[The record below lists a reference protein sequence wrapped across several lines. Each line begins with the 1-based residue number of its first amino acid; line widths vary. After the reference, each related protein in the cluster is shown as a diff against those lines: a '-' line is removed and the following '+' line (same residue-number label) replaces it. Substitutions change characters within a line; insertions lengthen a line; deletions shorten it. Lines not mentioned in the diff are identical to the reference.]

1 MKKMKKRIISLMMAF
16 IMVFSLFVG
25 TGNLSASDD
34 SKGESGA
41 DKDTLLGATPTDA
54 DPVADEN
61 EDTEEET
68 TEEETTEEET
78 TTEETEDS
86 IIGTVTFYKETPSA
100 ATENNNMAG
109 IQYGIYKDADC
120 SDLVD
125 TIVLSYDGH
134 IYREGAN
141 DKVYNNREERGFGD
155 GEISNHELQLELPVS
170 TYYYKEKNILKNSSL
185 DFSTTGY
192 VYSSKIGSFDLTA
205 DNSPLTVK
213 IKDEWNIVKNQ
224 NEKADSEIAT
234 SSDAKENTEDTS
246 RDSTTEDIVTTTEDF
261 SNTEEESEST
271 TADITDEV
279 TEDTSSEEAT
289 EEQNEKLFNI
299 ATPDIA
305 TPSELEDGMIFVGP
319 ISFTIKSMF
328 APLLASVNST
338 YYVRRN
344 QKSNYAP
351 KFYLY
356 TEGSD
361 RKENDLYS
369 VYCGDRNLGE
379 PWFYEYGNEQS
390 AEYGTP
396 VSLKTY
402 GSSSGSPLSGLNS
415 NIAKVLYYGYLNG
428 YSRDAIQK
436 TLNSYRNSESDY
448 QVDIS
453 GKSDPVDAYKAEIKL
468 GTVSLKNGT
477 VNNISAGTK
486 KTNNIA
492 PTGTEKRYMYSY
504 TLTKNLVAKGAGK
517 NIYTLESEFYS
528 GAGHKLNGL
537 DSGKSYKRSNIYKVV
552 SSGNSYTIKV
562 PKNVICYTTTGH
574 AEKGINSCSWNKYD
588 EGRNVTLSN
597 GTYFMFVANGSYQGT
612 SSIDASA
619 ENYGFVAHMASPDD
633 TSIQTLFGAE
643 LYQYSISF
651 DIDWE
656 MESGSANLEIIKK
669 ATDGSTYKDWDLDSY
684 NMAGITYVIYDKSN
698 NRVTSDA
705 YTRGDKISVTRADQI
720 VLSYDGV
727 AYMNENG
734 DNIVFVTPQSKKNYS
749 GDLYHYRWYKNI
761 TSKTTYYYKEAAR
774 PYGGSGKAKYINDSK
789 EAKAIIDSL
798 KSSKDLSVTG
808 FKQDKANHSFTLD
821 LSSDAT
827 KEVIENPKD
836 EREPFWGKFG
846 LTKVSKYEN
855 ITKNNSNYNMA
866 GIKYGIY
873 KTNKSDNS
881 TNLVSSDAHT
891 RKDGITV
898 VSSKRIVLSY
908 NGEAYMDNSGKNVV
922 FVNAAAYSEYCKAN
936 GTPDK
941 FKWYKH
947 GLYNDAT
954 YYYKETATLL
964 KTGETNAYYYN
975 PGSRYS
981 TIINNIQGK
990 NIEWSGYKLDTGFHK
1005 FTISQGSNETMDVEG
1020 DPTDDVVRG
1029 KGKATKKN
1037 NSGAASELKGI
1048 KFYLYAVPDNKT
1060 VPNNSNKYKD
1070 GSLSNGELIGIYEH
1084 DGTKVVA
1091 KNVVSTAESYNIV
1104 KSGEYFTNLPCGW
1117 YCLVE
1122 DKETATSLGFN
1133 PSSTPVYEKIDPDH
1147 LTISFDLVN
1156 SRTGLKLHKYLGN
1169 DSDMNKLCSY
1179 SVAGAEYKAYIVKQ
1193 KNSMDT
1199 SNYIATFTTV
1209 KGSVGDETV
1218 GKGYISD
1225 YAKNKGY
1232 TLAGTKNGKSYTLRG
1247 IPLNTWVYITETKTS
1262 EGCGKAADQW
1272 VYFDNDNMDITVRSD
1287 EPLRSDPISLSIKK
1301 EDSTSKKKAGAA
1313 SLAGAEFT
1321 VKYYDVDVSGSNLDK
1336 NAVYKQIKGMK
1347 PERTWVFKTDENG
1360 EVKMRNSETYF
1371 VAQKSNKLYLDG
1383 NGNPKIPYGAITIQE
1398 TKAPEGYTTTGAF
1411 TTTDGKDKSN
1421 EDGVIFAII
1430 NENYSTEKFIGTNAL
1445 IKKEEVLRA
1454 DIKFKKIALDTNKP
1468 LSGIAFKITSK
1479 TTGESHVVVT
1489 DKDGMIDTSK
1499 IKHSNNTNAADSDN
1513 KTVCGTWFYGNDE
1526 EEKTID
1532 DSLGSLP
1539 FDTYEITEVATDT
1552 NVKYRLITPIIVDLT
1567 NEKMYADGYQL
1578 YDLGTVTNVPEPWIG
1593 TRALGVKT
1601 QDNIIPANEKVDV
1614 EDITNYYYL
1623 EAGKTFTVKGII
1635 MDPATKKPY
1644 VQPDG
1649 TYSMGHKTF
1658 TVSAADDSGYTCAD
1672 VNIPFVI
1679 DTTGLDGKDV
1689 VVAEYVYEGEDNT
1702 DLTVNE
1708 DGSIDETGVYKTHT
1722 GKLVKHDDL
1731 TAKTQTLSIPKIG
1744 TTALGVETE
1753 THYLHASG
1761 IQKFKDIVNYENV
1774 LPGKT
1779 YDLLAVVMDKSNGK
1793 PLLDVDGKKVTAT
1806 ASYTPKEKN
1815 GSAEVI
1821 FTCDVSKVD
1830 FRDKAIVLFE
1840 DLYYNKIHLT
1850 AHADITD
1857 EGQTLYFPDVTS
1869 VLIDTKTGSH
1879 KALYSKQMSFN
1890 DELNLTKLPVNEELT
1905 IKDVLMNTRTRK
1917 PVQMDGKE
1925 ITAEKKQTFESSTAT
1940 VKLPFAF
1947 DGTKTDLMA
1956 EDGTLADIV
1965 AFVYVYDSKGNLI
1978 ASEEN
1983 LLNRDQTITLFT
1995 DKTNI
2000 SVKKVWK
2007 DCDDSDGIRPDDITV
2022 QLYKNR
2028 TEKISL
2034 PVILNEDNDWS
2045 YTWNALEKQENGE
2058 DIEYSVDE
2066 VQVPNGYK
2074 KVVTNDGTAFTITN
2088 THKPD
2093 KTKVSVKKVWNDA
2106 DNADEIR
2113 PESIKVQLYKNGNTK
2128 VYDAV
2133 ELSEKNNWSY
2143 TWEELP
2149 TMENNEDII
2158 YTVDEVEIPA
2168 GYEKEVTNKET
2179 KFIITNTHIP
2189 DVTKISVN
2197 KVWDDNDDQDSIRPE
2212 TVKVQLYRDGV
2223 DPVGNPIL
2231 LSENNN
2237 WTYTWE
2243 SLPKMDDGKL
2253 ISYTVDEIEI
2263 PDGYSKSVTKDGTK
2277 FIIKNIHK
2285 PGTTLVKVTKVWA
2298 DNNDKYQTR
2307 PKTIEVQLY
2316 KGEGEDKEKVGDPV
2330 ILDSEMNWKYT
2341 WSNLEKTENGKDIT
2355 YSVDEVSVPSGYRK
2369 SVTKDDGTEV
2379 ISYTIT
2385 NSKNPGPKTGDAFK
2399 MIPVILLMGVSL
2411 IAIIILI
2418 IMRRKKR

>member
-61 EDTEEET
+61 ED

-213 IKDEWNIVKNQ
+213 IKDEWNIVKNP
-224 NEKADSEIAT
+224 NEKTDSEIAT
-234 SSDAKENTEDTS
+234 PSDAKENTEDTS
-246 RDSTTEDIVTTTEDF
+246 LDSTTEDIVTTTEDF

-279 TEDTSSEEAT
+279 TEDISSEEAT

-305 TPSELEDGMIFVGP
+305 TPSELEDGMLFVGP

-428 YSRDAIQK
+428 YSSDAIQK
-436 TLNSYRNSESDY
+436 TLNSYRNSGSDY
-448 QVDIS
+448 QIDIS

-619 ENYGFVAHMASPDD
+619 EDYGFVAHMASPDD

-669 ATDGSTYKDWDLDSY
+669 ASDGSTYKDWDLDSY

-1048 KFYLYAVPDNKT
+1048 KFYLYAVTDNKT
-1060 VPNNSNKYKD
+1060 VPNNSSKYTD
-1070 GSLSNGELIGIYEH
+1070 GSLSNGELIGTYEH

-1091 KNVVSTAESYNIV
+1091 KEVKESAKDAKVSRD
-1104 KSGEYFTNLPCGW
+1104 GEYFTNLPCGW

-1272 VYFDNDNMDITVRSD
+1272 VYFDSDNMDITVRSD

-1336 NAVYKQIKGMK
+1336 NAVYNQIKGMK

-1722 GKLVKHDDL
+1722 GKIVKHDDL

-1890 DELNLTKLPVNEELT
+1890 DELNLTKLPVNEGLT

-2007 DCDDSDGIRPDDITV
+2007 DCDDSDGIRP
-2022 QLYKNR
+2022 
-2028 TEKISL
+2028 
-2034 PVILNEDNDWS
+2034 
-2045 YTWNALEKQENGE
+2045 
-2058 DIEYSVDE
+2058 
-2066 VQVPNGYK
+2066 
-2074 KVVTNDGTAFTITN
+2074 
-2088 THKPD
+2088 
-2093 KTKVSVKKVWNDA
+2093 
-2106 DNADEIR
+2106 
-2113 PESIKVQLYKNGNTK
+2113 ESIKVQLYKNGNTK

-2179 KFIITNTHIP
+2179 KFIITNTHVP

>member
-1 MKKMKKRIISLMMAF
+1 
-16 IMVFSLFVG
+16 
-25 TGNLSASDD
+25 
-34 SKGESGA
+34 
-41 DKDTLLGATPTDA
+41 
-54 DPVADEN
+54 
-61 EDTEEET
+61 
-68 TEEETTEEET
+68 
-78 TTEETEDS
+78 
-86 IIGTVTFYKETPSA
+86 
-100 ATENNNMAG
+100 
-109 IQYGIYKDADC
+109 
-120 SDLVD
+120 
-125 TIVLSYDGH
+125 
-134 IYREGAN
+134 
-141 DKVYNNREERGFGD
+141 
-155 GEISNHELQLELPVS
+155 
-170 TYYYKEKNILKNSSL
+170 
-185 DFSTTGY
+185 
-192 VYSSKIGSFDLTA
+192 
-205 DNSPLTVK
+205 
-213 IKDEWNIVKNQ
+213 
-224 NEKADSEIAT
+224 
-234 SSDAKENTEDTS
+234 
-246 RDSTTEDIVTTTEDF
+246 
-261 SNTEEESEST
+261 
-271 TADITDEV
+271 
-279 TEDTSSEEAT
+279 
-289 EEQNEKLFNI
+289 
-299 ATPDIA
+299 
-305 TPSELEDGMIFVGP
+305 
-319 ISFTIKSMF
+319 
-328 APLLASVNST
+328 
-338 YYVRRN
+338 
-344 QKSNYAP
+344 
-351 KFYLY
+351 
-356 TEGSD
+356 
-361 RKENDLYS
+361 
-369 VYCGDRNLGE
+369 
-379 PWFYEYGNEQS
+379 
-390 AEYGTP
+390 
-396 VSLKTY
+396 
-402 GSSSGSPLSGLNS
+402 
-415 NIAKVLYYGYLNG
+415 
-428 YSRDAIQK
+428 
-436 TLNSYRNSESDY
+436 
-448 QVDIS
+448 
-453 GKSDPVDAYKAEIKL
+453 
-468 GTVSLKNGT
+468 
-477 VNNISAGTK
+477 
-486 KTNNIA
+486 
-492 PTGTEKRYMYSY
+492 
-504 TLTKNLVAKGAGK
+504 
-517 NIYTLESEFYS
+517 
-528 GAGHKLNGL
+528 
-537 DSGKSYKRSNIYKVV
+537 
-552 SSGNSYTIKV
+552 
-562 PKNVICYTTTGH
+562 
-574 AEKGINSCSWNKYD
+574 
-588 EGRNVTLSN
+588 
-597 GTYFMFVANGSYQGT
+597 
-612 SSIDASA
+612 
-619 ENYGFVAHMASPDD
+619 
-633 TSIQTLFGAE
+633 
-643 LYQYSISF
+643 
-651 DIDWE
+651 
-656 MESGSANLEIIKK
+656 
-669 ATDGSTYKDWDLDSY
+669 
-684 NMAGITYVIYDKSN
+684 
-698 NRVTSDA
+698 
-705 YTRGDKISVTRADQI
+705 
-720 VLSYDGV
+720 
-727 AYMNENG
+727 
-734 DNIVFVTPQSKKNYS
+734 
-749 GDLYHYRWYKNI
+749 
-761 TSKTTYYYKEAAR
+761 
-774 PYGGSGKAKYINDSK
+774 
-789 EAKAIIDSL
+789 
-798 KSSKDLSVTG
+798 
-808 FKQDKANHSFTLD
+808 
-821 LSSDAT
+821 
-827 KEVIENPKD
+827 
-836 EREPFWGKFG
+836 
-846 LTKVSKYEN
+846 
-855 ITKNNSNYNMA
+855 
-866 GIKYGIY
+866 
-873 KTNKSDNS
+873 
-881 TNLVSSDAHT
+881 
-891 RKDGITV
+891 
-898 VSSKRIVLSY
+898 
-908 NGEAYMDNSGKNVV
+908 
-922 FVNAAAYSEYCKAN
+922 
-936 GTPDK
+936 
-941 FKWYKH
+941 
-947 GLYNDAT
+947 
-954 YYYKETATLL
+954 
-964 KTGETNAYYYN
+964 
-975 PGSRYS
+975 
-981 TIINNIQGK
+981 
-990 NIEWSGYKLDTGFHK
+990 
-1005 FTISQGSNETMDVEG
+1005 
-1020 DPTDDVVRG
+1020 
-1029 KGKATKKN
+1029 
-1037 NSGAASELKGI
+1037 
-1048 KFYLYAVPDNKT
+1048 
-1060 VPNNSNKYKD
+1060 
-1070 GSLSNGELIGIYEH
+1070 
-1084 DGTKVVA
+1084 
-1091 KNVVSTAESYNIV
+1091 
-1104 KSGEYFTNLPCGW
+1104 
-1117 YCLVE
+1117 
-1122 DKETATSLGFN
+1122 
-1133 PSSTPVYEKIDPDH
+1133 
-1147 LTISFDLVN
+1147 
-1156 SRTGLKLHKYLGN
+1156 
-1169 DSDMNKLCSY
+1169 
-1179 SVAGAEYKAYIVKQ
+1179 
-1193 KNSMDT
+1193 
-1199 SNYIATFTTV
+1199 
-1209 KGSVGDETV
+1209 
-1218 GKGYISD
+1218 
-1225 YAKNKGY
+1225 
-1232 TLAGTKNGKSYTLRG
+1232 
-1247 IPLNTWVYITETKTS
+1247 
-1262 EGCGKAADQW
+1262 
-1272 VYFDNDNMDITVRSD
+1272 
-1287 EPLRSDPISLSIKK
+1287 
-1301 EDSTSKKKAGAA
+1301 
-1313 SLAGAEFT
+1313 
-1321 VKYYDVDVSGSNLDK
+1321 
-1336 NAVYKQIKGMK
+1336 
-1347 PERTWVFKTDENG
+1347 
-1360 EVKMRNSETYF
+1360 
-1371 VAQKSNKLYLDG
+1371 
-1383 NGNPKIPYGAITIQE
+1383 
-1398 TKAPEGYTTTGAF
+1398 
-1411 TTTDGKDKSN
+1411 
-1421 EDGVIFAII
+1421 
-1430 NENYSTEKFIGTNAL
+1430 
-1445 IKKEEVLRA
+1445 
-1454 DIKFKKIALDTNKP
+1454 
-1468 LSGIAFKITSK
+1468 
-1479 TTGESHVVVT
+1479 
-1489 DKDGMIDTSK
+1489 
-1499 IKHSNNTNAADSDN
+1499 
-1513 KTVCGTWFYGNDE
+1513 
-1526 EEKTID
+1526 
-1532 DSLGSLP
+1532 
-1539 FDTYEITEVATDT
+1539 
-1552 NVKYRLITPIIVDLT
+1552 
-1567 NEKMYADGYQL
+1567 MYADGYQL

-1879 KALYSKQMSFN
+1879 KALYSKQMSF
-1890 DELNLTKLPVNEELT
+1890 KELT
-1905 IKDVLMNTRTRK
+1905 IKDVLMNTITRK

-2028 TEKISL
+2028 TEKVSL

-2066 VQVPNGYK
+2066 VKVPNGYK

-2106 DNADEIR
+2106 DNADGIR
-2113 PESIKVQLYKNGNTK
+2113 PETIKVQLYKNGNTK

-2179 KFIITNTHIP
+2179 KFIITNTHVP